1 LQSASTA
8 VNRAVAGVGRN
19 AAAVASASISD
30 TSQILSAL
38 IDSRQ
43 QVLYTQAAAKMLE
56 TSNQVM
62 ETMIDVYA

>member
-1 LQSASTA
+1 MQSASTT
-8 VNRAVAGVGRN
+8 VNRAVAGVSRS

-30 TSQILSAL
+30 TGQLLSAL

-62 ETMIDVYA
+62 ESVIDVYA